1 MQTKIIS
8 VGSTKAA
15 LQKNVFTDSMD
26 NSRDITENETITLV
40 VSRNKTSSMDMERY
54 MKVH

>member
-15 LQKNVFTDSMD
+15 LQKYVFTDSMD
-26 NSRDITENETITLV
+26 HSRDITENETIT
-40 VSRNKTSSMDMERY
+40 
-54 MKVH
+54 